1 MEGRPEVA
9 KTRFHARLH
18 DRINEVLEGQIES
31 IIGGEALDFASYKGM
46 AGYIRGLN
54 DALRICEDIER
65 DLDA

>member
-1 MEGRPEVA
+1 MAGRPEVA
-9 KTRFHARLH
+9 KTRFHSRLEAR
-18 DRINEVLEGQIES
+18 IQEVLEGQIES
-31 IIGGEALDFASYKGM
+31 LIGGEALDFASYKGT